1 MKASGLGP
9 SSISPKITAT
19 SRLGWMN
26 PSKHTLQ
33 RYLLRFIAC
42 SARGQQILRDPHVVF
57 RYGAKAAAKLATVRG
72 KDFRHEKTK
81 RKRSYVGGKI
91 DMSSH
96 SIKFSNSDD
105 DS

>member
-1 MKASGLGP
+1 MCMCSIVFCSGVCVAGNGGG
-9 SSISPKITAT
+9 S
-19 SRLGWMN
+19 
-26 PSKHTLQ
+26 
-33 RYLLRFIAC
+33 LLRWIAHAL
-42 SARGQQILRDPHVVF
+42 S

>member
-1 MKASGLGP
+1 MDGIYFYILLHFLAQIFMLAYAS
-9 SSISPKITAT
+9 
-19 SRLGWMN
+19 
-26 PSKHTLQ
+26 
-33 RYLLRFIAC
+33 
-42 SARGQQILRDPHVVF
+42 V

-105 DS
+105 ED

>member
-1 MKASGLGP
+1 MM
-9 SSISPKITAT
+9 IVITVVI
-19 SRLGWMN
+19 MMCVIVIF
-26 PSKHTLQ
+26 
-33 RYLLRFIAC
+33 LLKRNT
-42 SARGQQILRDPHVVF
+42 HVNL

-105 DS
+105 EN

>member
-1 MKASGLGP
+1 MRVVLLPGLP
-9 SSISPKITAT
+9 SHFLKIKNHSCFFNHA
-19 SRLGWMN
+19 
-26 PSKHTLQ
+26 
-33 RYLLRFIAC
+33 RF
-42 SARGQQILRDPHVVF
+42 VF

-105 DS
+105 EN

>member
-9 SSISPKITAT
+9 SSTSPKTTAT
-19 SRLGWMN
+19 SRSGWTS
-26 PSKHTLQ
+26 PSKHALY
-33 RYLLRFIAC
+33 RYLSRFIAC
-42 SARGQQILRDPHVVF
+42 GALGQQNIWEPHVVF

>member
-1 MKASGLGP
+1 VRACAVCACDFV
-9 SSISPKITAT
+9 SSWL
-19 SRLGWMN
+19 RL
-26 PSKHTLQ
+26 
-33 RYLLRFIAC
+33 LLVAPFFC
-42 SARGQQILRDPHVVF
+42 FSCVILS

-105 DS
+105 EN

>member
-1 MKASGLGP
+1 M
-9 SSISPKITAT
+9 IVITIVI
-19 SRLGWMN
+19 MMCVMVIF
-26 PSKHTLQ
+26 
-33 RYLLRFIAC
+33 LLNWNT
-42 SARGQQILRDPHVVF
+42 HVNL

-105 DS
+105 EN

>member
-1 MKASGLGP
+1 M
-9 SSISPKITAT
+9 IIVITVVI
-19 SRLGWMN
+19 MMCVIVIF
-26 PSKHTLQ
+26 
-33 RYLLRFIAC
+33 LLKRNT
-42 SARGQQILRDPHVVF
+42 HVNL

-105 DS
+105 EN

>member
-1 MKASGLGP
+1 MM
-9 SSISPKITAT
+9 IVITIVII
-19 SRLGWMN
+19 MCVMVIF
-26 PSKHTLQ
+26 
-33 RYLLRFIAC
+33 LLKWNT
-42 SARGQQILRDPHVVF
+42 HVNL

-105 DS
+105 EN